1 MALAM
6 LKLSIVKKAYSA
18 QQKTSKKNKEAIE
31 IIKIGEIGAK
41 NEQLNFRILA

>member
-31 IIKIGEIGAK
+31 IGEIGAK